1 MRSLPFF
8 LLFIFLP
15 FINWSQHQRLENY
28 KNFDKPLMQFGV
40 QLGMNNAGF
49 NLIPTKDAFSAYGY
63 RSIQAKSQPGM
74 TIGMLTSIKLGSPVL
89 RFRIIPTFSFQ
100 ERVIN
105 YYSSPT
111 TENGKEIF
119 NEERVNSSNVDL
131 PMLLQ
136 FRTLRYGNFTSYFIG
151 GGQYSIDLQ
160 STADKTQNT
169 VDPFIK
175 LQKKYWMGQAGIG
188 VEFFAEYFKF
198 GMEIKYS
205 QGFHNVLIQDN
216 SAVSNPLQSLRNN
229 AWIFT
234 ITFEGGL

>member
-1 MRSLPFF
+1 MRFLPLF
-8 LLFIFLP
+8 LIVIFLP
-15 FINWSQHQRLENY
+15 LTNWSQHYRLENY
-28 KNFDKPLMQFGV
+28 KNFDKALMQFGV

-49 NLIPTKDAFSAYGY
+49 NLIPTNDAFSVYGY
-63 RSIQAKSQPGM
+63 RSIQTKSQPGM

-89 RFRIIPTFSFQ
+89 RFRLIPTFSFQ

-105 YYSSPT
+105 YFSSPT
-111 TENGKEIF
+111 TDKGKETF
-119 NEERVNSSNVDL
+119 NEERINSSNVDL

-151 GGQYSIDLQ
+151 GAQYSIDLQ
-160 STADKTQNT
+160 STADKTQNI

-175 LQKKYWMGQAGIG
+175 LKKKYWMGQVGIG

-205 QGFHNVLIQDN
+205 QGFQNVLIQDN

>member
-1 MRSLPFF
+1 MR
-8 LLFIFLP
+8 FLP
-15 FINWSQHQRLENY
+15 QLVITFTFPLISWTQHQRLENY
-28 KNFDKPLMQFGV
+28 KNFDKALMQFGV
-40 QLGMNNAGF
+40 QMGINNAGF
-49 NLIPTKDAFSAYGY
+49 NLIPTLDAYSKYGY
-63 RSIQAKSQPGM
+63 KSIQAKSQPGM
-74 TIGMLTSIKLGSPVL
+74 TIGMLTSIKIGSPVL
-89 RFRIIPTFSFQ
+89 RFRLIPTFSFQ

-105 YYSSPT
+105 YYSNPKSLG
-111 TENGKEIF
+111 EKDVF
-119 NEERVNSSNVDL
+119 NEERINSSNVDI

-160 STADKTQNT
+160 SSIDKTQNI

-175 LQKKYWMGQAGIG
+175 LKKKYWMGQAGIG

-198 GMEIKYS
+198 GMEVKYS
-205 QGFHNVLIQDN
+205 QGFQNVLIQDN
-216 SAVSNPLQSLRNN
+216 SAVSNPLQNLRNN

>member
-49 NLIPTKDAFSAYGY
+49 NLIPTKDAFSTYGY

-111 TENGKEIF
+111 TENGKEVF

-151 GGQYSIDLQ
+151 GWQYSIDLQ
-160 STADKTQNT
+160 
-169 VDPFIK
+169 
-175 LQKKYWMGQAGIG
+175 
-188 VEFFAEYFKF
+188 
-198 GMEIKYS
+198 
-205 QGFHNVLIQDN
+205 
-216 SAVSNPLQSLRNN
+216 
-229 AWIFT
+229 
-234 ITFEGGL
+234 

>member
-1 MRSLPFF
+1 MRFLSLILFVLLIPFTH
-8 LLFIFLP
+8 
-15 FINWSQHQRLENY
+15 WSQHQRLENY
-28 KNFDKPLMQFGV
+28 KNFDKALMQFGV
-40 QLGMNNAGF
+40 QMGLNNAGF
-49 NLIPTKDAFSAYGY
+49 NLVPIKETHSLFGY

-136 FRTLRYGNFTSYFIG
+136 FRTLRYGNFTSYFIS

-175 LQKKYWMGQAGIG
+175 LQKKYWMGQAGVG

-205 QGFHNVLIQDN
+205 QGFQNVLIQDN

>member
-1 MRSLPFF
+1 MRFLFYFILLLSLP
-8 LLFIFLP
+8 I
-15 FINWSQHQRLENY
+15 ISWSQHQRLENY
-28 KNFDKPLMQFGV
+28 KNFDKAIMQFGV
-40 QLGMNNAGF
+40 QMGVNNAGF
-49 NLIPTKDAFSAYGY
+49 NLVPSLNAYSSYGY
-63 RSIQAKSQPGM
+63 RSIITKSQPGM
-74 TIGMLTSIKLGSPVL
+74 TIGMLTSIKLGTPVL

-100 ERVIN
+100 ERVID
-105 YYSSPT
+105 YFSAPKM
-111 TENGKEIF
+111 EGGKEIF

-136 FRTLRYGNFTSYFIG
+136 VRTLRYGNFTSYFVG

-160 STADKTQNT
+160 SAADKTQNI

-175 LQKKYWMGQAGIG
+175 LKKKYWMAQAGVG

-205 QGFHNVLIQDN
+205 QGFQNVLIQDN

>member
-1 MRSLPFF
+1 MRI
-8 LLFIFLP
+8 LFIFLLIIMP
-15 FINWSQHQRLENY
+15 SFSWAQHQRLENY
-28 KNFDKPLMQFGV
+28 KNFDKAVMQFGV
-40 QLGMNNAGF
+40 QLGLNSAAF
-49 NLIPTKDAFSAYGY
+49 NLIPNTVAFSRYGY

-89 RFRIIPTFSFQ
+89 RFRFIPTFSFQ
-100 ERVIN
+100 ERVIQ
-105 YYSSPT
+105 YYSNPKV
-111 TENGKEIF
+111 EGGKEVY
-119 NEERVNSSNVDL
+119 NEERINSSCVDL

-160 STADKTQNT
+160 SAADKTQNI

-175 LQKKYWMGQAGIG
+175 TQKKYWMGQAGVG
-188 VEFFAEYFKF
+188 VEFFAEFFKF

-205 QGFHNVLIQDN
+205 QGFQNILIQDN
-216 SAVSNPLQSLRNN
+216 SAVSNPLSSLRNN